1 MYFGE
6 GWIWL
11 IQWIYYCFK
20 LFIEMLVPSQESGR
34 SYICVKGIDFD
45 SFDGFLLNFLKC
57 SYSVVYFC
65 FHAITEIDSL

>member
-45 SFDGFLLNFLKC
+45 SFYGFSIKFFEMFLQC
-57 SYSVVYFC
+57 GIFLFFY
-65 FHAITEIDSL
+65 